1 MVVKACMGVSL
12 SCLPVV
18 KGTVKM
24 NVSATCTDASPL
36 ISFPGHAMKCGS
48 YSGAHGMGV

>member
-1 MVVKACMGVSL
+1 
-12 SCLPVV
+12 
-18 KGTVKM
+18 M

-48 YSGAHGMGV
+48 YSGVHGMGVCTGGHFDVQVK